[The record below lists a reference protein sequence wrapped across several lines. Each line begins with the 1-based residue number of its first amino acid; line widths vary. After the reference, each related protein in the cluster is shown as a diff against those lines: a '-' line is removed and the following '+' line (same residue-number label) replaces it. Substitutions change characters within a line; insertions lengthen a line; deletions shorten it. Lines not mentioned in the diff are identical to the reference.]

1 MKKAR
6 KNNLKRQTVML
17 KTPGATIQCK
27 QLRRSQAVREEWR
40 EQTMRGIERLCAL
53 TEVGDQEALG
63 RLKAVEDFL
72 RAVLEY
78 LQAAE
83 RFDCASG
90 TDDPRLNIP
99 SSTAEARTSFLH

>member
-6 KNNLKRQTVML
+6 KNNLERQTVML
-17 KTPGATIQCK
+17 KSPGAAIQCK
-27 QLRRSQAVREEWR
+27 QPRRSQSVREEWR

-63 RLKAVEDFL
+63 RLKAVEEFL
-72 RAVLEY
+72 HAVLEY

-83 RFDCASG
+83 RFNCALG
-90 TDDPRLNIP
+90 TDDPRLDIP
-99 SSTAEARTSFLH
+99 SPTAEACTSFLH